1 MIVDHIAVVVVAVI
15 VTVVVVIDVVVDV
28 VVDANENV
36 TDIYLFRCSIA
47 AKSVSTLTLTYGD
60 HFRMTVKVTLKRNRH
75 GRSVCRGS
83 WHQAKAQRL
92 RFGLSCSTVT

>member
-1 MIVDHIAVVVVAVI
+1 MIVDYIAVVVIVA
-15 VTVVVVIDVVVDV
+15 VVVDV
-28 VVDANENV
+28 VVNANKNV

-47 AKSVSTLTLTYGD
+47 SKSVSTLTLTYGD
-60 HFRMTVKVTLKRNRH
+60 HFRVTVKVTLKRNRH

-92 RFGLSCSTVT
+92 GFGLSCPTVT